1 MLTFL
6 LSMRYTAR
14 LPTMNSYTQTYNSHM
29 EKKEKSLTIRLT
41 LELLEDMRA
50 LARQHDRSL
59 NGEILTALREYITRY
74 KQEGSKG

>member
-1 MLTFL
+1 
-6 LSMRYTAR
+6 
-14 LPTMNSYTQTYNSHM
+14 M